1 MAERII
7 RAAEVLGDPRR
18 VLAGTDCGFDTS
30 AGRGRVAPD
39 VVWAKLRS
47 LAEGHASPRPGC
59 SRAEPGMCWLC
70 EARRGFQAELPDP
83 PEAPPPKDQPVAAAP
98 VATPGPEPDP
108 A

>member
-1 MAERII
+1 
-7 RAAEVLGDPRR
+7 
-18 VLAGTDCGFDTS
+18 
-30 AGRGRVAPD
+30 
-39 VVWAKLRS
+39 
-47 LAEGHASPRPGC
+47 
-59 SRAEPGMCWLC
+59 MCWLC